1 MRILQVMREEAGIT
15 IIIATALLFDVLAVL
30 AFLAG

>member
-1 MRILQVMREEAGIT
+1 MRIFKFMREDAGII

-30 AFLAG
+30 VLLAK